1 MAPTL
6 RCALG
11 VPHRNVRQERATN
24 EQSSVFHGSFTG
36 DRIINALHICR
47 AQCLEMSHL
56 CLMIAMTVWITCTLS
71 RNKRRVHCR
80 VSTH

>member
-47 AQCLEMSHL
+47 AQCLELSHL
-56 CLMIAMTVWITCTLS
+56 CLMIVMTGCLDHLHFES
-71 RNKRRVHCR
+71 KQKK
-80 VSTH
+80 SAL